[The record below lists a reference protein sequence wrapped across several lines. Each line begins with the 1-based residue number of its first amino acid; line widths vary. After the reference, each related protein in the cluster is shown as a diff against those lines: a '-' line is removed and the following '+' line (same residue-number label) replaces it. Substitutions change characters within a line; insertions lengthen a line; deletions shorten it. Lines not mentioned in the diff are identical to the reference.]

1 MASPNI
7 EMATVSTAH
16 LLDEAGN
23 FKVFPAGVVL
33 HRPKAPPT
41 GPIPLHKVRA
51 PKSVK
56 VESGVHAPPTKPT
69 YGHVRISKYP
79 GHFAG
84 MDAAG
89 FMC

>member
-1 MASPNI
+1 MSA
-7 EMATVSTAH
+7 VSTAH

-33 HRPKAPPT
+33 DRPKAPPT
-41 GPIPLHKVRA
+41 GAIPLIKVRA
-51 PKSVK
+51 PKRVP
-56 VESGVHAPPTKPT
+56 VESGVRAPATKPT

-79 GHFAG
+79 GHMG
-84 MDAAG
+84 GLDAAG